1 MLLRVSIAK
10 TGEDVSRCPEFT
22 KPEVT
27 IGRRPT
33 NDVILPDD
41 GVSGAHARLLVTGR
55 TLTLV
60 DQGSTNGTFVGGER
74 VEGPRTVG
82 PHDEVLISDY
92 RLTFTIVDEAVANDG
107 SVRTPVAT
115 GGTAEVPL
123 SEALGWTEEGE
134 LPPPPPLL
142 DVSAPVPVSETPTAS
157 SPAASLAASLV
168 ASAPTAYAAP
178 ASAPPPRPPS
188 KPAPVARAAAPF
200 ADVPTR
206 LDDDPFDFDPH
217 GPVSLHEQVFAAV
230 WARVAQDVVSSASGV
245 DQRVAQLLTRA
256 IAAAS
261 QVGQLASGTQEQIV
275 SEITTMRVVE
285 SLLKGE
291 PNDVLVQGTQGVRVD
306 RRGHVTTGPSPLSC
320 ATAVIALGSRLCG
333 SVLTPR
339 NPVARRAY
347 GPYAVL
353 AIHGSEAGGVPT
365 VSLRRSPAL
374 PSSFEEFE
382 SAGAVSSTHA
392 HILRA
397 AIRAGLRI
405 VLCVGPGASGR
416 PVLGALM
423 SAAASTELQIV
434 VAPPGAD
441 VRNLRNG
448 TVLLTRG
455 PEADAVGTALR
466 LGPSRLALEDMAWG
480 DLYEMD
486 ALTASSVR
494 VIASVSAR
502 NPWVGMQRLTAMLE
516 RSQGS
521 GPSAPA
527 FLASSIDLF
536 VTVGASRD
544 GTPHITGLTEP
555 VVSATGEV
563 ELSELTTYDPQT
575 QTWTPRLGASPCL
588 DDLVHRGLL
597 DPRVFQAASTPESTG

>member
-10 TGEDVSRCPEFT
+10 AGEDVSRCPEFA

-41 GVSGAHARLLVTGR
+41 GVSGAHAKLLVTGR
-55 TLTLV
+55 TLTLI

-74 VEGPRTVG
+74 VEGPRSVG

-92 RLTFTIVDEAVANDG
+92 RLTFSLVDEVIADDG
-107 SVRTPVAT
+107 SVRTPVAP

-123 SEALGWTEEGE
+123 SEALGWTEEGD
-134 LPPPPPLL
+134 LPPPPPML
-142 DVSAPVPVSETPTAS
+142 DVSAPVPVATPPTS
-157 SPAASLAASLV
+157 PSPAASATAYSAPAASIT
-168 ASAPTAYAAP
+168 AYSAP
-178 ASAPPPRPPS
+178 SRPVS
-188 KPAPVARAAAPF
+188 KPVPVAVVPSASPF
-200 ADVPTR
+200 VDVPTR
-206 LDDDPFDFDPH
+206 TDDDPFDFDPH

-230 WARVAQDVVSSASGV
+230 WARVSEDVVASAPGV
-245 DQRVAQLLTRA
+245 DRRVGILLTRA
-256 IAAAS
+256 VAVAS
-261 QVGQLASGTQEQIV
+261 QVGQLASGTQEQIIA
-275 SEITTMRVVE
+275 EITTMQVVE

-291 PNDVLVQGTQGVRVD
+291 PDDVLVQGIAGVRID
-306 RRGHVTTGPSPLSC
+306 RRGHVSIGPSPLSC
-320 ATAVIALGSRLCG
+320 ATAVLALGSRLCQT
-333 SVLTPR
+333 VLTPHH
-339 NPVARRAY
+339 PVARRAY
-347 GPYAVL
+347 GPYVVQ
-353 AIHGSEAGGVPT
+353 AIHGSAAGGVHT
-365 VSLRRSPAL
+365 LSLRRSPNR
-374 PSSFEEFE
+374 PSSIEELE
-382 SAGAVSSTHA
+382 SAGAISTTHA

-397 AIRAGLRI
+397 TVRAGLRI
-405 VLCVGPGASGR
+405 VLCVGPGTSGR
-416 PVLGALM
+416 PILGALM
-423 SAAASTELQIV
+423 AAAASTELQIV
-434 VAPPGAD
+434 VAPAGAD
-441 VRNLRNG
+441 LRNLRSG

-455 PEADAVGTALR
+455 SDVDAVETALR

-480 DLYEMD
+480 DIYEMD
-486 ALTASSVR
+486 ALTASSTR
-494 VIASVSAR
+494 VIASIAAR

-555 VVSATGEV
+555 VVSTTGEV
-563 ELSELTTYDPQT
+563 ELSDLTTYDPQT
-575 QTWTPRLGASPCL
+575 QTWTARFGSSPCL

-597 DPRVFQAASTPESTG
+597 DPRVFQAMPTSEPTG

>member
-10 TGEDVSRCPEFT
+10 AGEDVSRCPEFT

-41 GVSGAHARLLVTGR
+41 GVSGSHARLLVTGR

-92 RLTFTIVDEAVANDG
+92 RLTFSLVDEAAADDG
-107 SVRTPVAT
+107 SIRTPVAP

-123 SEALGWTEEGE
+123 SEALGWTDEGE

-142 DVSAPVPVSETPTAS
+142 DVSAVVPVSTPPTS
-157 SPAASLAASLV
+157 PSPAAM
-168 ASAPTAYAAP
+168 APTAYSVPSSRPASKPMPAARAP
-178 ASAPPPRPPS
+178 ASHAEVS
-188 KPAPVARAAAPF
+188 
-200 ADVPTR
+200 TR

-230 WARVAQDVVSSASGV
+230 WARVAQDVVSSAPGV
-245 DQRVAQLLTRA
+245 DHRVNQLLGRA
-256 IAAAS
+256 IHSAS
-261 QVGQLASGTQEQIV
+261 QVGQLASGTHEQIL

-291 PNDVLVQGTQGVRVD
+291 PNDVLVMGTQGVRID
-306 RRGHVTTGPSPLSC
+306 RRGHVSMGPSPLSC
-320 ATAVIALGSRLCG
+320 ATAVVALGSRLC
-333 SVLTPR
+333 STVLTPMR
-339 NPVARRAY
+339 PVARRAY
-347 GPYAVL
+347 GPYAVQ
-353 AIHGSEAGGVPT
+353 AIHGSGAGGTPT
-365 VSLRRSPAL
+365 VSLRRTPSL

-382 SAGAVSSTHA
+382 SAGAVSVTHS

-405 VLCVGPGASGR
+405 VLCVGPGVSGR

-423 SAAASTELQIV
+423 AAAASTELQVV

-441 VRNLRNG
+441 MRNLRNG

-455 PEADAVGTALR
+455 PEVDAVGTALR
-466 LGPSRLALEDMAWG
+466 LGPSRLALEDMSWG
-480 DLYEMD
+480 DIYEMD
-486 ALTASSVR
+486 ALTGSSIR

-516 RSQGS
+516 RTQGS

-536 VTVGASRD
+536 VTVSASRD
-544 GTPHITGLTEP
+544 GTPQITGLTEA

-563 ELSELTTYDPQT
+563 ELTELTTYDPQT
-575 QTWTPRLGASPCL
+575 QTWTARFGASPCL

-597 DPRVFQAASTPESTG
+597 DPRVFQALPTSESTG